1 MSQADGRGALAEK
14 IEAAIAEIRPLLR
27 GDGGDIELVEVVG
40 NSARVRLAG
49 NYAGRP
55 SSMMT
60 LQYSLERVL
69 RERIPGFGELIAEWV
84 SGEIRP
90 ERHR

>member
-1 MSQADGRGALAEK
+1 VVQTEGGNALAEK
-14 IEAAIAEIRPLLR
+14 IEAALAEIRPFLQS
-27 GDGGDIELVEVVG
+27 DGGDIALLEVVG
-40 NSARVRLAG
+40 NSARVRLIGGYTGCA
-49 NYAGRP
+49 

-69 RERIPGFGELIAEWV
+69 RERIPGFGELIAECV

-90 ERHR
+90 ECHR

>member
-1 MSQADGRGALAEK
+1 VSQADSRSALAEK
-14 IEAAIAEIRPLLR
+14 IEATIAEFRPLLR
-27 GDGGDIELVEVVG
+27 GDGGDVELVEVAG
-40 NSARVRLAG
+40 NSARVRLIG
-49 NYAGRP
+49 SYAGRS

-84 SGEIRP
+84 PGEIRP
-90 ERHR
+90 EGHR